1 MSDRNEKPSELR
13 TKSTGLTVRV
23 TRADNQG
30 QPETMQD
37 RAYQA
42 LRHALIVGKLPPGK
56 GISLRAMAEDLGVGV
71 MPMRAA
77 IARLSAENAL
87 AVHDNRRV
95 SIPEMTMDRFDQ
107 LMQAR
112 LLIEPTCAIRALG
125 SIDDAALA
133 RIRDYD
139 AQMNASYRNGD
150 AELYMAANYAF
161 HFEIYRAG
169 QSEVLTRL
177 LESVWMQ
184 FGPFMRKV
192 YGMVGTVRLTDKHEM
207 AIQAI
212 ERRDVTRLK
221 LAIEADILDGMDLL
235 GKSIFTEAS
244 ESASTAGRSGRRS
257 GNPQD

>member
-1 MSDRNEKPSELR
+1 MPTIAELTARSGLASDHV
-13 TKSTGLTVRV
+13 STDPTL
-23 TRADNQG
+23 Q
-30 QPETMQD
+30 E
-37 RAYQA
+37 RAYQT

-87 AVHDNRRV
+87 TVHDNRRV
-95 SIPEMTMDRFDQ
+95 SIPEMTVDRFDQ

-112 LLIEPTCAIRALG
+112 LLIEPTCAMRALHTIDDTALSRIRAH
-125 SIDDAALA
+125 DE
-133 RIRDYD
+133 RI
-139 AQMNASYRNGD
+139 NTSYQSGD

-169 QSEVLTRL
+169 PSEVLTRL

-184 FGPFMRKV
+184 FGPFMRQV
-192 YGMVGTVRLTDKHEM
+192 YGMVGTVRLTDKHAM
-207 AIQAI
+207 AIAAI

-235 GKSIFTEAS
+235 GTSIFKPLADSQPSGTRPGPEPDQS
-244 ESASTAGRSGRRS
+244 GAG
-257 GNPQD
+257 